1 MGTFCSLKRS
11 DTRTGLRV
19 LWQRELALG
28 LVQMG
33 ADCVRQVRGD
43 RAEREK
49 GLARVSG
56 RPGAH
61 EQQHFSPIVCNNH
74 IFDQVFS
81 MHTDTHINTHS
92 PTDFVSRASASV
104 SVCVFACTLTPH
116 CRFDWRLYSCHV
128 ISRAPKCSGNTPQWM
143 LYLNMDHIVLWS
155 RLRVKRGASL
165 ILKGFILWLSTS
177 VCLLTSLD
185 IDGPK
190 LVKSHQDKM

>member
-11 DTRTGLRV
+11 DAKTGLRV
-19 LWQRELALG
+19 LWQCELALG
-28 LVQMG
+28 LVEME
-33 ADCVRQVRGD
+33 ADCVRQGRGD
-43 RAEREK
+43 RAEREE
-49 GLARVSG
+49 GLARVRG

-81 MHTDTHINTHS
+81 MHTDTHTQSN
-92 PTDFVSRASASV
+92 SASV

-116 CRFDWRLYSCHV
+116 CRFDWRLSSWHAM
-128 ISRAPKCSGNTPQWM
+128 SWAPMCSGNTLQWM
-143 LYLNMDHIVLWS
+143 LFLNMDHIVLWS
-155 RLRVKRGASL
+155 RLRVNRGASL
-165 ILKGFILWLSTS
+165 ILKGSIPWLSTS

-185 IDGPK
+185 IDGQK